1 MTVVRP
7 RERLCLSTLHK
18 YFTGLGV
25 LYGSCFMRVIGPVT
39 WNLTPGLHD
48 NRRSVAGYSS
58 SCVDFNISLRA
69 GSRNSTENRD
79 EFKECFN
86 LYDKKGKGKIPAQ
99 DLLTVMRCLGTCPT
113 PAEVTRHLQVHKI
126 GKDGELEFSTFLT
139 IMYRQQKQE
148 DPENEILVAMLMTD
162 RQKKGLIPLAE
173 LKAKLCRMGEKL
185 TPEEVDDLFRDAE
198 VGPDGMVKYEDFV
211 RKMTLP
217 LPDY

>member
-1 MTVVRP
+1 MTIEEVWPDIHLPVWTLTFHSGQEAGTAQRT
-7 RERLCLSTLHK
+7 EMTKFLSQDDIQK
-18 YFTGLGV
+18 
-25 LYGSCFMRVIGPVT
+25 
-39 WNLTPGLHD
+39 
-48 NRRSVAGYSS
+48 
-58 SCVDFNISLRA
+58 
-69 GSRNSTENRD
+69 
-79 EFKECFN
+79 FKECFN
-86 LYDKKGKGKIPAQ
+86 LYDKKGK
-99 DLLTVMRCLGTCPT
+99 
-113 PAEVTRHLQVHKI
+113 

>member
-1 MTVVRP
+1 
-7 RERLCLSTLHK
+7 
-18 YFTGLGV
+18 
-25 LYGSCFMRVIGPVT
+25 
-39 WNLTPGLHD
+39 
-48 NRRSVAGYSS
+48 
-58 SCVDFNISLRA
+58 
-69 GSRNSTENRD
+69 
-79 EFKECFN
+79 
-86 LYDKKGKGKIPAQ
+86 
-99 DLLTVMRCLGTCPT
+99 
-113 PAEVTRHLQVHKI
+113 
-126 GKDGELEFSTFLT
+126 
-139 IMYRQQKQE
+139 MYRQQKQE